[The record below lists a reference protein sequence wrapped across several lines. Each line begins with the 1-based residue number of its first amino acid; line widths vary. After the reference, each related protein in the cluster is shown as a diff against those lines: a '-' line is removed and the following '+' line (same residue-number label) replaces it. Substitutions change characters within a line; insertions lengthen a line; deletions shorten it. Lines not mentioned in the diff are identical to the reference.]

1 MRQRPIAERMSE
13 LQQRI
18 EALRQTKAQLEA
30 RQAAAERKRQERRRY
45 LLGSFL
51 LERLGREGPWREVVR
66 AELSLFLKEERDR
79 QLFAEL
85 LDGKRGN
92 GEARAWEGSAE
103 AVPAKSMAPTEEP
116 DMRLEQQGDGMTRT
130 SAAHSVPAVTEG
142 AEVKP
147 LP

>member
-18 EALRQTKAQLEA
+18 EALRQAKAQLEA

-51 LERLGREGPWREVVR
+51 LERLGREGPWPELVR
-66 AELSLFLKEERDR
+66 AELPLFLKEERDR

-85 LDGKRGN
+85 LDGKGSN
-92 GEARAWEGSAE
+92 GEADPPE
-103 AVPAKSMAPTEEP
+103 AMPA
-116 DMRLEQQGDGMTRT
+116 GDL
-130 SAAHSVPAVTEG
+130 AARPSSGPI
-142 AEVKP
+142 
-147 LP
+147 

>member
-51 LERLGREGPWREVVR
+51 LERLGQDGPLCQLVR
-66 AELSLFLKEERDR
+66 QELHAFLKEARDR

-85 LDGKRGN
+85 LDGKGSH
-92 GEARAWEGSAE
+92 GDPEAREPSPGVGPTASVASTDRRGVGWEHRE
-103 AVPAKSMAPTEEP
+103 A
-116 DMRLEQQGDGMTRT
+116 D
-130 SAAHSVPAVTEG
+130 
-142 AEVKP
+142 
-147 LP
+147 

>member
-18 EALRQTKAQLEA
+18 EALRQSKAQLEA

-51 LERLGREGPWREVVR
+51 LERLGQDGPWRELVR
-66 AELSLFLKEERDR
+66 KELPAFLKEERDR

-85 LDGKRGN
+85 LQAEGGN
-92 GEARAWEGSAE
+92 GEAEILE
-103 AVPAKSMAPTEEP
+103 ASSDAAPTEAIP
-116 DMRLEQQGDGMTRT
+116 
-130 SAAHSVPAVTEG
+130 STEMPG
-142 AEVKP
+142 VGLKRHEAG
-147 LP
+147 